1 MKNKDIMRE
10 TTVEMLLL
18 FIRINKKFQE
28 LEKMSIDIGSGEKLY
43 PSELHILDAV
53 GNDYGNNVTDLSIK
67 FGITKGAVSQVVNK
81 LYNKDFLKKE
91 RKTGYGKE
99 VVLSLSEK
107 GLKAFKIQD
116 DLHKKMDDE
125 FFNYLGTLEPDK
137 IVSFIEIM
145 GKIEEVIDRF
155 LCYEK
160 P

>member
-125 FFNYLGTLEPDK
+125 FFNYLGTVEPDK